1 MYNHSRG
8 KVLREYKSDTERF
21 SWLTPLL
28 FVLSLV
34 CDAVVVWTIYLL
46 VTHKIGLAIGITT
59 VVVAILVSIWA
70 KSPWRRGKARPGSTF
85 VVFVITFLL
94 VATVFAFSGMG
105 PLVTAKNGVAVWIQG
120 IGDRVGDEVQSVIA
134 HPAKKPQPVPVPTC
148 EWAKGYPTESYRAI
162 ALSGPKT
169 MALKTIQ
176 NWQGTESKTTQF
188 TVDCVPCVINYGYTP
203 VGTDEHKM
211 FVSVYKADQS
221 KTQVTNWGVDWVV
234 IDEKGD
240 YTLQI
245 DASGVEWWLK
255 IGVQ

>member
-1 MYNHSRG
+1 M
-8 KVLREYKSDTERF
+8 REYRTDTERF

-28 FVLSLV
+28 FVLSLA

-46 VTHKIGLAIGITT
+46 GTHKIGLAIGIPT
-59 VVVAILVSIWA
+59 VLVAILVSIWA
-70 KSPWRRGKARPGSTF
+70 KSPWRRGKARPGSTL

-94 VATVFAFSGMG
+94 VVTVFAFSGMG
-105 PLVTAKNGVAVWIQG
+105 PLVTAKNGVVSWAQG
-120 IGDRVGDEVQSVIA
+120 IGNKLSSIA
-134 HPAKKPQPVPVPTC
+134 ARPFEKPQPVPIPTC

-176 NWQGTESKTTQF
+176 NWQGTESKTAQF

-203 VGTDEHKM
+203 VGTGEHKM
-211 FVSVYKADQS
+211 LVSVYKADQS

-234 IDEKGD
+234 IDEKDD